1 MPDTPDPSASYALR
15 GTVVSF
21 DAQDDT
27 PTVFDD
33 GAVVVERRRIAAVG
47 PAALLEAR
55 AGVPTIDHRGRLILP
70 GFIDTHAH
78 YVQSQVIG
86 SYGKQLL
93 DWLGGYVFPEEAR
106 AADPAHA
113 ALLAGFFLDELLRH
127 GTTTVA
133 AYSSVHAHAAEALFA
148 AAAARGMRVISGKTM
163 MDRNAPPELCDTP
176 ATGAAESE
184 VLLSRWHGRGRAG
197 YAITPRFAIT
207 STPAQLEASAA
218 LVRAHPEA
226 WIQTHLSEN
235 HAEIAT
241 ACALYPQARDYT
253 DIYDRH
259 GLLTPRTLLGHCIHL
274 SDRELGVIAARGA
287 VAVFCPTSNLF
298 LGSGLLDLARLRAAG
313 VRVALATDIGGGTD
327 YSMLRTAA
335 EAYKI
340 LQLQGQSWSAR
351 SAFRLMTR
359 GNAEAL
365 GLERE
370 IGRLAPGLVADLVVL
385 DPRAT
390 PAMAHRAARPLRD
403 LDETLFMLMAMGD
416 DRAVAEVVVGGRR
429 VARAG

>member
-1 MPDTPDPSASYALR
+1 MPAEPTPPDSYALR
-15 GTVVSF
+15 GCIVSF
-21 DAQDDT
+21 DAEDDT

-33 GAVVVERRRIAAVG
+33 GAVVVSRGRIAAVG
-47 PAALLEAR
+47 PAALLDAHPGIE
-55 AGVPTIDHRGRLILP
+55 TLDHRGRLILP

-78 YVQSQVIG
+78 YVQTQVIG

-113 ALLAGFFLDELLRH
+113 ATLAGFFLDELLRN
-127 GTTTVA
+127 GTTSVC
-133 AYSSVHAHAAEALFA
+133 AYSSVHAAAADALFA
-148 AAAARGMRVISGKTM
+148 AAASRGMRLISGKTM
-163 MDRNAPPELCDTP
+163 MDRNAPPELCDT
-176 ATGAAESE
+176 AQTGAAES
-184 VLLSRWHGRGRAG
+184 VALLSRWHGQGRAG

-218 LVRAHPEA
+218 LVRAHPEC
-226 WIQTHLSEN
+226 WVQTHLSEN

-241 ACALYPQARDYT
+241 ACGLYPEARDYT

-259 GLLTPRTLLGHCIHL
+259 GLLTERTLLGHCIHL
-274 SDRELGVIAARGA
+274 SDRELDVIARRRS

-298 LGSGLLDLARLRAAG
+298 LGSGLFDLARMRAAG
-313 VRVALATDIGGGTD
+313 VRLSLATDIGGGTD

-340 LQLQGQSWSAR
+340 LQLQGQSWPAR
-351 SAFRLMTR
+351 AAFRLMTR

-365 GLERE
+365 GLAGE
-370 IGRLAPGLVADLVVL
+370 IGRIAPGLAADLVVL

-390 PAMAHRAARPLRD
+390 PAMAHRADRPMRD
-403 LDETLFMLMAMGD
+403 LDETLFMLMTMGD
-416 DRAVAEVVVGGRR
+416 DRAVAETIVGGRR
-429 VARAG
+429 VARH